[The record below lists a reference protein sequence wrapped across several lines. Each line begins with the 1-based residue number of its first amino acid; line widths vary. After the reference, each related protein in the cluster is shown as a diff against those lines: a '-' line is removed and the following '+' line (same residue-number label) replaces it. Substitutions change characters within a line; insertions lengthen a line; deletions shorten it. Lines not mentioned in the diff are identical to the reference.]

1 MADTA
6 EARLTALGV
15 ELPVPPAPA
24 ASYIPT
30 VATGQLV
37 FVSGQVSILAGGA
50 KYVGKLGR
58 EHGVEDGQKAAR
70 ICASNIL
77 ANLKAALGDLARV
90 KRIVKL
96 TGFVNCTPDFTDPH
110 RVINGCSDFLIEV
123 LGERG
128 KHARSAIGMASLPL
142 GAAVEVEA
150 IVEVA

>member
-1 MADTA
+1 MADNA
-6 EARLTALGV
+6 EARLAALHV
-15 ELPVPPAPA
+15 VLPVPPAPA

-30 VATGQLV
+30 VTVAKLV
-37 FVSGQVSILAGGA
+37 FVSGQVSILGDQ

-70 ICASNIL
+70 LCAINIL
-77 ANLKAALGDLARV
+77 AQIKAALGDLEKI

-96 TGFVNCTPDFTDPH
+96 TGFVNCMPDFTDPH
-110 RVINGCSDFLIEV
+110 RVMNGCSDFLIEV

-128 KHARSAIGMASLPL
+128 KHSRSAVGVATLPL

>member
-1 MADTA
+1 MAENA
-6 EARLTALGV
+6 EGRLTALGV
-15 ELPVPPAPA
+15 VLPVPPPPA
-24 ASYIPT
+24 ASYVPT
-30 VATGQLV
+30 VATGGLLY
-37 FVSGQVSILAGGA
+37 VSGQVSILGDE

-70 ICASNIL
+70 VCAINIL
-77 ANLKAALGDLARV
+77 AQLKAALGNLDKV

-110 RVINGCSDFLIEV
+110 RVVNGCSDFLIEV

-128 KHARSAIGMASLPL
+128 KHARSAIGVASLPL
-142 GAAVEVEA
+142 GAAVEIEA

>member
-1 MADTA
+1 MAETA

-15 ELPVPPAPA
+15 HLPIPPAPA

-30 VATGQLV
+30 VTVGQLLY
-37 FVSGQVSILAGGA
+37 VSGQVSILGDE

-70 ICASNIL
+70 ICAINIL
-77 ANLKAALGDLARV
+77 AQLKAALGDLERV

-96 TGFVNCTPDFTDPH
+96 TGFVNCMPDFTDPH

-128 KHARSAIGMASLPL
+128 KHSRSAVGMASLPL
-142 GAAVEVEA
+142 GAAVEVEV

>member
-1 MADTA
+1 MAETA
-6 EARLTALGV
+6 EDRLQALGV

-24 ASYIPT
+24 ASYVPT
-30 VATGQLV
+30 VATGGLV
-37 FVSGQVSILAGGA
+37 FVSGQVSILGDE

-70 ICASNIL
+70 LCAINIL
-77 ANLKAALGDLARV
+77 AQLKAALGDLDKV

-110 RVINGCSDFLIEV
+110 RVINGCSDFLIAA

-128 KHARSAIGMASLPL
+128 KHARSAVGMASLPL
-142 GAAVEVEA
+142 DAAVEVEA
-150 IVEVA
+150 IVEVT